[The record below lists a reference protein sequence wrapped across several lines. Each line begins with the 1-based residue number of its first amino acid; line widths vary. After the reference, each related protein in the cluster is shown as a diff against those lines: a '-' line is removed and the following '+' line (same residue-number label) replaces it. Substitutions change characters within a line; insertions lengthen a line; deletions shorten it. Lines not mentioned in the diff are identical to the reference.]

1 MPTYN
6 EVISIKDDLEK
17 VSADFMKN
25 TGSRKIPDKKVDF
38 LWQSL
43 KSVVRLSTSVDSL
56 RRKNVTKSYTRF

>member
-1 MPTYN
+1 MT
-6 EVISIKDDLEK
+6 DRK
-17 VSADFMKN
+17 V
-25 TGSRKIPDKKVDF
+25 VF